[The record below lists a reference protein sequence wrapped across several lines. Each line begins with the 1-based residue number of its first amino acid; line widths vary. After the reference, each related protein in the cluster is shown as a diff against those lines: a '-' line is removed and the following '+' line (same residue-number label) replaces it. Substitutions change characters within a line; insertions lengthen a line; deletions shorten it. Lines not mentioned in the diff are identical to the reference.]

1 MAITKED
8 AELLKM
14 ALGEDS
20 DITIE
25 ELMEDTDI
33 YDIRQLAD
41 EVISEEIIDQG
52 RWMTHYR
59 TVVRFKG
66 VFLALYDSRGST
78 EMQDDYDDIEIKR
91 VYPKSVTTIIY
102 E

>member
-1 MAITKED
+1 MAMGKED